1 MTETVPPPA
10 APQIAE
16 AAARALFET
25 TGPPPVPVRRSLAQ
39 SVPEL
44 ATGIDPV
51 RTLGAAAA
59 LVDGAWAGVV
69 LLLEQGV
76 VRLPGLSDDAFLR
89 PGSALVAAARDVISD
104 GANHTSFLWPRT
116 RATAQDD
123 FVRVTVT
130 ACERG
135 MDTVAFGVVV
145 LSPATGLRGLTPRE
159 LEVLGHLVEGCSN
172 TEIARALAVT
182 PRTVAAHIEHIL
194 AKLNAT
200 SRTLAAV
207 RAERAGLY
215 IPLTAA
221 GLL

>member
-1 MTETVPPPA
+1 MPPAA

-16 AAARALFET
+16 AAARALFEST
-25 TGPPPVPVRRSLAQ
+25 DPPAVSVRRSLAQ

-44 ATGIDPV
+44 ASGIDPV

-69 LLLEQGV
+69 LLHEHGV
-76 VRLPGLSDDAFLR
+76 VRLPGLSDDEFLR
-89 PGSALVAAARDVISD
+89 PGSAIVAAARDVISD
-104 GANHTSFLWPRT
+104 GANHTSFLWPRS
-116 RATAQDD
+116 RALQDD

-135 MDTVAFGVVV
+135 MDTEAYGVVV

-182 PRTVAAHIEHIL
+182 PRTVAAHVEHIL

-221 GLL
+221 GLM

>member
-1 MTETVPPPA
+1 MPPTA

-16 AAARALFET
+16 TA
-25 TGPPPVPVRRSLAQ
+25 VRG
-39 SVPEL
+39 V
-44 ATGIDPV
+44 DPV

-69 LLLEQGV
+69 LLLEHGV
-76 VRLPGLSDDAFLR
+76 ARLPGLSDDAFLR
-89 PGSALVAAARDVISD
+89 PGSALVAAARDVIGD

-116 RATAQDD
+116 RAATQDD

-130 ACERG
+130 ACERS
-135 MDTVAFGVVV
+135 MDTVACGVVV

-172 TEIARALAVT
+172 AEIARALAVT
-182 PRTVAAHIEHIL
+182 PRTVAAHVEHIL
-194 AKLNAT
+194 LKLNAT